1 MALKCTAQA
10 PTNACLTSLMLSHY
24 LSYFIMLSCSHA
36 LTIRVFSRSHEHNA
50 RNAATDAAANELP
63 GEATKH
69 QSVKVPK
76 HQSVKASKRQS
87 VKASKSQRVEASRLT
102 CHTRKERESI
112 CKRVIKQS
120 LCSFGDWRCSS
131 GARARRPLWKMF
143 VTISMVFQI
152 VFLVCQQATVQHW

>member
-1 MALKCTAQA
+1 
-10 PTNACLTSLMLSHY
+10 MLSHS
-24 LSYFIMLSCSHA
+24 LSYFLMLSCSHA

-63 GEATKH
+63 GEATKR
-69 QSVKVPK
+69 QSVKV
-76 HQSVKASKRQS
+76 SKRQS
-87 VKASKSQRVEASRLT
+87 VKASKHQSVKESKSQSIAANLP
-102 CHTRKERESI
+102 HTKERESI
-112 CKRVIKQS
+112 FKRVIKQS
-120 LCSFGDWRCSS
+120 LCWFGDWRCSS